1 MNLQNIV
8 FDNFE
13 QSVESI
19 ATLPNLRSLYINL
32 QTEDQV
38 DHIMR
43 LLPHL
48 EYLNGLP
55 VDRDAL
61 DEEDNQETD
70 QLTAVEQ
77 EAIANG
83 HTQVQER
90 PGEEDSQGYDDT
102 QQDIINNTSH
112 ANAMNRGDTS
122 LMSAQSA
129 ARNADILAQNLDT
142 EELESLAMC
151 FDNIRLMR

>member
-43 LLPHL
+43 LLPNL

-61 DEEDNQETD
+61 DEDEDENQETD
-70 QLTAVEQ
+70 QDQLAAVEQ

-102 QQDIINNTSH
+102 Q
-112 ANAMNRGDTS
+112 
-122 LMSAQSA
+122 
-129 ARNADILAQNLDT
+129 
-142 EELESLAMC
+142 
-151 FDNIRLMR
+151 

>member
-1 MNLQNIV
+1 MPQDLSSLKNVANMNLQNIV

-70 QLTAVEQ
+70 
-77 EAIANG
+77 
-83 HTQVQER
+83 
-90 PGEEDSQGYDDT
+90 
-102 QQDIINNTSH
+102 
-112 ANAMNRGDTS
+112 
-122 LMSAQSA
+122 
-129 ARNADILAQNLDT
+129 
-142 EELESLAMC
+142 
-151 FDNIRLMR
+151 

>member
-1 MNLQNIV
+1 MSQEQMQQSVSRQNLKDMVEENLQNQPDTTFLDLQDQEIEDLDVIMDLLSQFQLLEELNLSNNQFQSLPHDLSSLKNVANMNLQNIV
-8 FDNFE
+8 FDQFE

-43 LLPHL
+43 LLPNL

-61 DEEDNQETD
+61 DEDENQETD
-70 QLTAVEQ
+70 Q
-77 EAIANG
+77 
-83 HTQVQER
+83 
-90 PGEEDSQGYDDT
+90 D
-102 QQDIINNTSH
+102 
-112 ANAMNRGDTS
+112 
-122 LMSAQSA
+122 
-129 ARNADILAQNLDT
+129 
-142 EELESLAMC
+142 
-151 FDNIRLMR
+151 